1 MNEQPSVSVA
11 IPVYNE
17 EAVVPE
23 LLRRTRAVLDEI
35 PGGRGVL
42 VRVLKVGIDATDKE
56 INEAKDKEAKKERRK
71 ELIDLYR
78 NTFSNPYVAG
88 GMRLVDDIVEPAQ
101 TRRYLAMALEA
112 LQTKR
117 ELRPAKK
124 HGLMPL

>member
-1 MNEQPSVSVA
+1 VA
-11 IPVYNE
+11 VMGAE
-17 EAVVPE
+17 GAVEVVF
-23 LLRRTRAVLDEI
+23 R
-35 PGGRGVL
+35 
-42 VRVLKVGIDATDKE
+42 KE

-78 NTFSNPYVAG
+78 DTFSNPYVAG
-88 GMRLVDDIVEPAQ
+88 AARLVDDIVEPAQ
-101 TRRYLAMALEA
+101 TRRYLAMALES